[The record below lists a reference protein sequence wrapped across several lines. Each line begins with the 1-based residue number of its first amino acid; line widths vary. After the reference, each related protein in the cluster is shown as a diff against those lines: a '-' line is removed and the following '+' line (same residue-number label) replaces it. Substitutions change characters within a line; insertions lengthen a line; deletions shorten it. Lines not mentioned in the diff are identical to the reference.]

1 MIDITDKSSSGF
13 PFFPP
18 QNTVCTHSF
27 SEFLKEYKSHV
38 RLFLFIVRMVATLDE
53 NRVRA
58 SDYLMRSAKSDED
71 KKKYERNVSEPD
83 RLLKLLQRQHSVV
96 LSQNLTNGI
105 VTSFQRYFSSVIQE
119 AVRKRPTVLSSSQ
132 TIKAEDVFKF
142 SKHRD
147 LVAFMIDRKVN
158 DLSYGGLNDMEKYFD
173 DHLGVKMFSD
183 DKQRKL
189 LRFFVEVRNINVH
202 NGGVTNDLFASRV
215 KTVENF
221 PYKKGEA
228 IHLDLTKIEAL
239 ADNAMRVIQN
249 IDSLVAEKF
258 SLRKKSIKSW
268 TGQKGGGGK
277 DVAPPQSDQLN
288 QPGSSADT

>member
-1 MIDITDKSSSGF
+1 M
-13 PFFPP
+13 
-18 QNTVCTHSF
+18 
-27 SEFLKEYKSHV
+27 

-71 KKKYERNVSEPD
+71 KKYERNVSEPD

-258 SLRKKSIKSW
+258 SLRKNRSNHGLVKREV
-268 TGQKGGGGK
+268 GK